1 MRQLWADPG
10 DRARP
15 GDTEVLTDVTSDP
28 RPANLVR
35 PAILG
40 FLATTAITIGASQP
54 GSPFSLKQPGAW
66 FFGIP
71 NPGGHAEGLLLSLVL
86 VFAGMLVLSRV
97 WYDLARALGRQG
109 GVPVA
114 KLAVIFAIWV
124 LPLLAAPPLFS
135 RDVYSYAAQ
144 GDMVTHGITP
154 YQYGPSTLGAGP
166 YVTNVDPLWGNA
178 PAPYGPV
185 FLRVDGLL
193 VTVTAHNPL
202 ATVVGLRLLALV
214 GVVLMAV
221 FIPKLAEACG
231 RDPATAFTLA
241 VLNPITLLHLI
252 GGAHNDALMLGLL
265 VAGVALAK
273 RGRPVLGIVVCTLA
287 AAIKVP
293 AAVGILYIGWD
304 WLGTDVPWRERVRPL
319 LTAGLIGAGVM
330 AVLASVTGIGWG
342 WVTALGTPDAVRSMI
357 APTTFLGTW
366 GGHLFHALGVGPS
379 PHAVLSVARGLGLL
393 AAATA
398 GVILFFRSRRIG
410 SVEALAL
417 TLLAIVLLGP
427 VVQPWYVAW
436 GLILLAP
443 VAVGRTWGVLVGL
456 SIGVSFLELPGARL
470 LLDELSRNNP
480 AYVLLSILVL
490 MVTLA
495 VTTPFGGAVARVWRL
510 TLERVLPAA
519 PAPEPTQSIR

>member
-1 MRQLWADPG
+1 VGTDVDL
-10 DRARP
+10 DRATP
-15 GDTEVLTDVTSDP
+15 SL
-28 RPANLVR
+28 AR

-54 GSPFSLKQPGAW
+54 ASPFSLKQPDAW

-71 NPGGHAEGLLLSLVL
+71 DPGGHAEGLLLSLVL

-97 WYDLARALGRQG
+97 WYDLARALRRDS
-109 GVPVA
+109 GVPVRR
-114 KLAVIFAIWV
+114 LVVVFAVWV
-124 LPLLAAPPLFS
+124 LPLLVAPPLFS

-144 GDMVTHGITP
+144 GEMVTHGITP

-166 YVTNVDPLWGNA
+166 FVTNVDPLWGNA

-185 FLRVDGLL
+185 FLRVDGML
-193 VTVTAHNPL
+193 VTLTAHNPL

-214 GVVLMAV
+214 GVVLLAV
-221 FIPKLAEACG
+221 FVPKLAEACG
-231 RDPATAFTLA
+231 RDPASAFTLA

-304 WLGTDVPWRERVRPL
+304 WLGPDMPWRERVRPV
-319 LTAGLIGAGVM
+319 LTAGLIGGGVM
-330 AVLASVTGIGWG
+330 AVLAAVTGMGWG
-342 WVTALGTPDAVRSMI
+342 WLTALGTPDAVRSMI

-366 GGHLFHALGVGPS
+366 GGHLFHWLGVGPS
-379 PHAVLSVARGLGLL
+379 PHSILSMARALGL
-393 AAATA
+393 AAAGVA
-398 GVILFFRSRRIG
+398 GVMLFLRSRRIG
-410 SVEALAL
+410 TVQALAL
-417 TLLAIVLLGP
+417 TLLAIVVLGP

-436 GLILLAP
+436 GLIMLAP
-443 VAVGRTWGVLVGL
+443 VAAGRLWTMLVGL

-470 LLDELSRNNP
+470 LLDELSRNNVG
-480 AYVLLSILVL
+480 YVLLSIAALL
-490 MVTLA
+490 VTLA
-495 VTTPFGGAVARVWRL
+495 VTTPFGAFVGRAWRL
-510 TLERVLPAA
+510 LLERAA
-519 PAPEPTQSIR
+519 VSTPVPESPQSIR

>member
-1 MRQLWADPG
+1 
-10 DRARP
+10 
-15 GDTEVLTDVTSDP
+15 
-28 RPANLVR
+28 
-35 PAILG
+35 
-40 FLATTAITIGASQP
+40 
-54 GSPFSLKQPGAW
+54 
-66 FFGIP
+66 
-71 NPGGHAEGLLLSLVL
+71 
-86 VFAGMLVLSRV
+86 
-97 WYDLARALGRQG
+97 
-109 GVPVA
+109 
-114 KLAVIFAIWV
+114 
-124 LPLLAAPPLFS
+124 
-135 RDVYSYAAQ
+135 VYSYAAQ

-166 YVTNVDPLWGNA
+166 YVTNVDPLLGNA
-178 PAPYGPV
+178 PAPYGPL

-193 VTVTAHNPL
+193 VTLTGHNPL

-241 VLNPITLLHLI
+241 VLNPITLLHLL

-287 AAIKVP
+287 VGIKVP

-319 LTAGLIGAGVM
+319 LTACLIAGGVM
-330 AVLASVTGIGWG
+330 AVLANVTGMGWG
-342 WVTALGTPDAVRSMI
+342 WVTSLGTPDAVRSMI

-379 PHAVLSVARGLGLL
+379 PHAILSLARGLGL
-393 AAATA
+393 AAAAAA
-398 GVILFFRSRRIG
+398 GALLFLRSRRIG
-410 SVEALAL
+410 TVQALAL
-417 TLLAIVLLGP
+417 TLLAIVVLGP

-443 VAVGRTWGVLVGL
+443 VAAGRAWGVLIGL

-470 LLDELSRNNP
+470 LLDELSRNNV
-480 AYVLLSILVL
+480 AYVLLSIAVL
-490 MVTLA
+490 LVTLA
-495 VTTPFGGAVARVWRL
+495 VTTPFGRTVGRARRFL
-510 TLERVLPAA
+510 LERTLPAA
-519 PAPEPTQSIR
+519 PVPEATQSIR

>member
-1 MRQLWADPG
+1 MRLLWADPERG
-10 DRARP
+10 ARP
-15 GDTEVLTDVTSDP
+15 AGSDAPADVDPEESTPSLT
-28 RPANLVR
+28 R

-54 GSPFSLKQPGAW
+54 ASPFTLKQPDAW

-71 NPGGHAEGLLLSLVL
+71 DPGGHAEGLLLSLVL

-97 WYDLARALGRQG
+97 WYDLARALRRHR

-114 KLAVIFAIWV
+114 KLAVIFAVWV
-124 LPLLAAPPLFS
+124 LPLLVAPPLFS

-144 GDMVTHGITP
+144 GEMVTHGITP

-166 YVTNVDPLWGNA
+166 FVTNVDPLWGNA

-185 FLRVDGLL
+185 FLRADGLL
-193 VTVTAHNPL
+193 VTATAHNPL
-202 ATVVGLRLLALV
+202 ATVVGLRLMALV
-214 GVVLMAV
+214 GVILLAV
-221 FIPKLAEACG
+221 FVPKLAEAYG
-231 RDPATAFTLA
+231 RDPGSAFTLA

-293 AAVGILYIGWD
+293 AAVGILYVGWD
-304 WLGTDVPWRERVRPL
+304 WLGTGVPWRERVRPL
-319 LTAGLIGAGVM
+319 LTAGLIAGGVM
-330 AVLASVTGIGWG
+330 AVLAGVTGMGWG

-366 GGHLFHALGVGPS
+366 GGHLFHWLGVGPS
-379 PHAVLSVARGLGLL
+379 PHSVLSMARALGL
-393 AAATA
+393 AAAAVT
-398 GVILFFRSRRIG
+398 GVFLFVRSRRIG
-410 SVEALAL
+410 NVQALAL

-436 GLILLAP
+436 GLIVLAP
-443 VAVGRTWGVLVGL
+443 VAAGRLWTVLIGL

-470 LLDELSRNNP
+470 LLDELSRNNVG
-480 AYVLLSILVL
+480 YVLLSIAALL
-490 MVTLA
+490 VTLA
-495 VTTPFGGAVARVWRL
+495 VTTPFGAAVGRAWRL
-510 TLERVLPAA
+510 VLDRTLSPSPVPQ
-519 PAPEPTQSIR
+519 PPQSIR

>member
-1 MRQLWADPG
+1 MRLLWADPG
-10 DRARP
+10 RRARP
-15 GDTEVLTDVTSDP
+15 DGTDVQGEVDP
-28 RPANLVR
+28 EGPAPSLARPT
-35 PAILG
+35 ILG

-54 GSPFSLKQPGAW
+54 ASPFSLKQPGAW
-66 FFGIP
+66 YFGIP
-71 NPGGHAEGLLLSLVL
+71 DPGAHAAGLLLSLVL

-97 WYDLARALGRQG
+97 WYDLAKALDRHN
-109 GVPVA
+109 GVPVR

-124 LPLLAAPPLFS
+124 VPLLVAPPLFS

-193 VTVTAHNPL
+193 VTLTGHNPL

-214 GVVLMAV
+214 GVVLLAV
-221 FIPKLAEACG
+221 FVPKLAEACG
-231 RDPATAFTLA
+231 RDPGAAFALA

-265 VAGVALAK
+265 VAGIAVAK
-273 RGRPVLGIVVCTLA
+273 RGRPVLGIVICTLA

-304 WLGTDVPWRERVRPL
+304 WLGTDVPWRERVRPVP
-319 LTAGLIGAGVM
+319 TAGLIAGAVM
-330 AVLASVTGIGWG
+330 AVLANVTAMGWG

-366 GGHLFHALGVGPS
+366 AGHLFHWLGVGPS
-379 PHAVLSVARGLGLL
+379 PHGILSMARGLGLV
-393 AAATA
+393 AA
-398 GVILFFRSRRIG
+398 GVTGAMLFVRSRRTG
-410 SVEALAL
+410 TVQALAL

-436 GLILLAP
+436 GLIVLAP
-443 VAVGRTWGVLVGL
+443 VAAGRGWSMLVGL

-470 LLDELSRNNP
+470 LLDELSRNNV
-480 AYVLLSILVL
+480 AYVLLSIAALL
-490 MVTLA
+490 VTLA
-495 VTTPFGGAVARVWRL
+495 VTTPFGAAVGRARRL
-510 TLERVLPAA
+510 VVERALPPAT
-519 PAPEPTQSIR
+519 APEPSQSIR